1 MLLKDDKKL
10 ESFFGSKSDIKGE
23 INIKGTLKIDGIV
36 TGQVNAD
43 YVILGE
49 SAFVKG
55 DITAKNV
62 VVGGKFEGNLRAEEM
77 VEIKSKG
84 KVYGEIYTRKFSVI
98 EGGEFNGKIE
108 MRMDESKILE
118 FEAKK

>member
-55 DITAKNV
+55 DIAAKNV
-62 VVGGKFEGNLRAEEM
+62 VVGGKLEGNLKAEEM

-84 KVYGEIYTRKFSVI
+84 KVYGEIYTKKFSVI
-98 EGGEFNGKIE
+98 EGGEFNGKIV
-108 MRMDESKILE
+108 MKMDESKILE